1 MPKKKEETP
10 KELSLQE
17 QLDQAIGMHNNIGQ
31 ALDRA
36 NEQTNQLK
44 TELLR
49 TEGEIRL
56 LQKMIKLSTQT
67 E

>member
-31 ALDRA
+31 ALDRS